1 MNTHPTVDLRDLQRG
16 LAKDAVTK
24 KDTEARALIYDSLQ
38 VAHKC
43 ILNSFMSRQLED
55 YGDQKG
61 ISQTTAKVEFLGAKI
76 MKDKGL
82 SCKFVIAV
90 VSRMAIRK
98 EKKIEIWK
106 FKEKRKRK

>member
-1 MNTHPTVDLRDLQRG
+1 M
-16 LAKDAVTK
+16 TK

-82 SCKFVIAV
+82 SCEFVIAV

-98 EKKIEIWK
+98 EKKLK
-106 FKEKRKRK
+106 FGNLRRRESENNNSLGIQ

>member
-1 MNTHPTVDLRDLQRG
+1 M
-16 LAKDAVTK
+16 
-24 KDTEARALIYDSLQ
+24 IYDSLQ

-43 ILNSFMSRQLED
+43 ILNSFTCRQLED

-61 ISQTTAKVEFLGAKI
+61 ISQKTARVEFLGAKI
-76 MKDKGL
+76 IKDKGL

-98 EKKIEIWK
+98 EKKFENLEI
-106 FKEKRKRK
+106 

>member
-1 MNTHPTVDLRDLQRG
+1 M
-16 LAKDAVTK
+16 
-24 KDTEARALIYDSLQ
+24 
-38 VAHKC
+38 
-43 ILNSFMSRQLED
+43 NSFTSRQLED

-61 ISQTTAKVEFLGAKI
+61 IYQTTAKVEFLGAKI

-98 EKKIEIWK
+98 EKKLK
-106 FKEKRKRK
+106 FGNLRRRESENNNSLGIQLAKSKDDLEGIGKKSRGS